1 MNTDKKIRIK
11 VLISQ
16 CENLKRA
23 VEKTLD
29 NTMTN
34 EIGRYSSFRIYAE
47 QYNKLADS
55 VSDVLEIER
64 NSFDKLCLENM
75 PSWGD
80 SLWPQQLQI
89 IEAVYILV
97 GNLLSGLEAENSFAD
112 DEFLNISNFIRNK
125 LRTVIY
131 KKPDR
136 EIEVQNAIENLF
148 VGRDWEKGI
157 NYDREC
163 GKFEFSGKEYIPDF
177 IIPKLNLAIE
187 VKLLREGRKSKIIEE
202 VNADITAYSKEY
214 DRQLFVIYDLGVI
227 RDETEFRRDIEN
239 SGENIKVIVVK
250 H

>member
-1 MNTDKKIRIK
+1 M
-11 VLISQ
+11 LISQ

-163 GKFEFSGKEYIPDF
+163 GKFGFSGKEYIPDF